1 MKKTIDIITSLFV
14 SVVMMDPAD
23 NILKLKIPLFILLF
37 LLLLFKHKY
46 ISATAVR
53 IIIIIYSIC
62 LITNV
67 LGLLRGIDTDVNFA
81 LSIYKG
87 FLMIL
92 LLLWTN
98 EIKIIQYLNFPT
110 VLISFIVVLIF
121 IFMKFFPEINNLT
134 YLYVDNYDLPIKIAN
149 RTFIGVDLLSVFY
162 KTSPLCIFVAGVYLQ
177 KLMKNE
183 GNRFTNFFMYT
194 CAISVLIISGTRM
207 NILSAFVI
215 TGFII
220 IMKTWNSHYG
230 KFIAGI
236 ISFVGFIAILI
247 IINMLINDRGEHSL
261 EIKQTLSL
269 AFQQQVFKDPL
280 LLLIGEGPGATF
292 DSLGIRGKNEVISEL
307 TYLDLIRW
315 FGVPFTVIII
325 LIYLYPVA
333 RIYKKR
339 KKLNLS
345 SVLTISYFLY
355 LLIAGTNPILISS
368 TGMLALLIM
377 YTYAFNP
384 TYESKESIV
393 IE

>member
-1 MKKTIDIITSLFV
+1 
-14 SVVMMDPAD
+14 
-23 NILKLKIPLFILLF
+23 
-37 LLLLFKHKY
+37 
-46 ISATAVR
+46 
-53 IIIIIYSIC
+53 
-62 LITNV
+62 
-67 LGLLRGIDTDVNFA
+67 
-81 LSIYKG
+81 
-87 FLMIL
+87 MIL

-149 RTFIGVDLLSVFY
+149 RRFMGVDLLSVFI
-162 KTSPLCIFVAGVYLQ
+162 KLPRCVYLLRSILQ

-315 FGVPFTVIII
+315 FGVPF
-325 LIYLYPVA
+325 LLLLLY
-333 RIYKKR
+333 
-339 KKLNLS
+339 
-345 SVLTISYFLY
+345 
-355 LLIAGTNPILISS
+355 
-368 TGMLALLIM
+368 
-377 YTYAFNP
+377 
-384 TYESKESIV
+384 
-393 IE
+393 